1 MKKVRRQP
9 KGLYHINN
17 WPLHFALGLVRVIAY
32 LPKCGKRKLINLV
45 SWGLFTF
52 SSRMRKVAQI
62 NIQTCFPELSAA
74 EQTALLRE
82 NLRLLTTMLIEGLN
96 MAWPSST
103 NILPTLGTVT
113 GLEHIEAALNKK
125 QGVLLLF
132 THQIAVYVVGYLL
145 RQQLQLPFSAM
156 YHQPRNL
163 VLRQLFE
170 THLPKHCEAVFNRS
184 NTKEMINY
192 LREGKLAWYA
202 PDLEPSKKRAVYAPL
217 FGQQAATY
225 GSTARIAHAS
235 GAACI
240 FISFYRRENEAVYD
254 VIFHPPLTQFPT
266 DNEINDATTI
276 NQQVEA
282 IIRKAPAQYLW
293 IYKRFSSL
301 KDKPEGLYKGKI

>member
-9 KGLYHINN
+9 KGLYHISN
-17 WPLHFALGLVRVIAY
+17 WPLHFALGLVRLIAY
-32 LPKCGKRKLINLV
+32 LPKRGKRQIANLFG
-45 SWGLFTF
+45 WGLFKF
-52 SSRMRKVAQI
+52 SSKMRRVAQI
-62 NIQTCFPELSAA
+62 NIQTCFPDLSH
-74 EQTALLRE
+74 EQQTALLRE
-82 NLRLLTTMLIEGLN
+82 NLHLLATMLIEGLN

-103 NILPTLGTVT
+103 HILPTLGTVT
-113 GLEHIEAALNKK
+113 GLEHIEAAFNKK

-132 THQIAVYVVGYLL
+132 THQIAIYLVGFLL
-145 RQQLQLPFSAM
+145 RQQLNFPFSAM

-163 VLRQLFE
+163 VLRNLFE

-225 GSTARIAHAS
+225 GSTARIAKAS

-240 FISFYRRENEAVYD
+240 FISFYRHAHEPVYD
-254 VIFHPPLTQFPT
+254 VIFHPALTDFPT
-266 DNEINDATTI
+266 GNEVSDATVL
-276 NQQVEA
+276 NQKVEE
-282 IIRKAPAQYLW
+282 IIRAAPAQYLW

-301 KDKPEGLYKGKI
+301 KDKPKGLYK